1 MKNIK
6 FRIYHP
12 SLDVLSDRTL
22 RSILKKFSTLLKEV
36 QFQEIL
42 YLVNTSKLSPSEK
55 QSLRDRLQ
63 GPLNHID
70 SYYVEKIERGSLIIE
85 VVLTAAGLWL
95 LKNTLGESIKEAYKE
110 SEMHKYLVSYL
121 SNSIERK
128 EVIDRN
134 IDRVFDAWN
143 FDGYVVES
151 VEKNYQDNDTLRVTV
166 NIDTSDTLKEHVKK
180 NVLTINTDLVIQEL
194 EKEIKRIENSKD

>member
-12 SLDVLSDRTL
+12 SLDILSDRTL
-22 RSILKKFSTLLKEV
+22 RSILKKFSTLLKEI

-42 YLVNTSKLSPSEK
+42 YLINSSELSPSEK
-55 QSLRDRLQ
+55 QSLRDRLR

-85 VVLTAAGLWL
+85 AALTATGLWV
-95 LKNTLGESIKEAYKE
+95 LKNTLGESVKDAYKQ
-110 SEMHKYLVSYL
+110 SKMHKSLVSYL
-121 SNSIERK
+121 SNSQERK
-128 EVIDRN
+128 DVIDRN

-151 VEKNYQDNDTLRVTV
+151 IEKDFQNEDTLKVTI
-166 NIDTSDTLKEHVKK
+166 NIDTSSELKEHINK
-180 NVLTINTDLVIQEL
+180 NVVNIDADLVIKEL
-194 EKEIKRIENSKD
+194 KEEIIRLDSLK